1 MRLLLASAGV
11 AYHHAGL
18 TSQERNVIESGYR
31 RGALN
36 VLMATS
42 TLAAGINL
50 PAKRVILRSLWQV
63 PLQNANDAYVRSAR
77 CMCSALLTSCSFML
91 KSLRSVML
99 EAIWVLH
106 VDGDVVKTCCY
117 FCRYVSPVS
126 FVSQAFQCSLHSP
139 SPCCALSI
147 CRACSASNTS
157 RITAGLSCHAFQSL
171 HQLIGMHNR
180 RCSCHG
186 FFCVCS

>member
-126 FVSQAFQCSLHSP
+126 FVSQAFQCSTRQAPAVHCLFAVP
-139 SPCCALSI
+139 AQL
-147 CRACSASNTS
+147 ATQ
-157 RITAGLSCHAFQSL
+157 AGSQQACHA
-171 HQLIGMHNR
+171 MHSNL
-180 RCSCHG
+180 CIS
-186 FFCVCS
+186 